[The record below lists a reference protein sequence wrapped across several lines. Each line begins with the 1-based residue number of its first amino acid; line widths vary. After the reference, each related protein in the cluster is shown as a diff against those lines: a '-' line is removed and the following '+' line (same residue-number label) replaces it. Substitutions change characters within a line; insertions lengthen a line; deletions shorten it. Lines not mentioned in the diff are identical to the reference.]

1 MTYLFYLAIGVLFI
15 LGGLTLKY
23 ANLVYRESK
32 RLYDLKKEIRG
43 EAYSITD

>member
-1 MTYLFYLAIGVLFI
+1 MTYLFYIGVAILFI

-23 ANLVYRESK
+23 AYLACREAN
-32 RLYDLKKEIRG
+32 RLYYLDKEIRD